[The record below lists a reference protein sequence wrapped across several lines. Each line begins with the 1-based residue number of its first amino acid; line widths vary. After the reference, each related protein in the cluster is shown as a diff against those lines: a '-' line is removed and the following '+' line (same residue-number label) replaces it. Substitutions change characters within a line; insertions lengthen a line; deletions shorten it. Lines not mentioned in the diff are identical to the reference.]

1 MNELS
6 KMAHAP
12 FENGTAANAKGYI
25 CNSSPVITGGMIATA
40 TLVEPRPDA
49 LQETGQETGPETGS
63 TELTSG
69 APSLG
74 MTTNQPIVCYRIASQ
89 MDAHAAGS

>member
-6 KMAHAP
+6 KMPQAP
-12 FENGTAANAKGYI
+12 FKIGAAANPKGYI
-25 CNSSPVITGGMIATA
+25 CNSSPVMTGGTMATA
-40 TLVEPRPDA
+40 TLVEPRPDE
-49 LQETGQETGPETGS
+49 LQEAGS

-74 MTTNQPIVCYRIASQ
+74 MTINQPVFGNRITTL
-89 MDAHAAGS
+89 MDAHGAGS

>member
-6 KMAHAP
+6 KMPHAP
-12 FENGTAANAKGYI
+12 LRLGKIGTATSPKGYI
-25 CNSSPVITGGMIATA
+25 CNSSPVMTGGTMATA
-40 TLVEPRPDA
+40 TLVELRTDE
-49 LQETGQETGPETGS
+49 LQETGS

-74 MTTNQPIVCYRIASQ
+74 MTINQPVVGNRITSP
-89 MDAHAAGS
+89 MDARGAGS